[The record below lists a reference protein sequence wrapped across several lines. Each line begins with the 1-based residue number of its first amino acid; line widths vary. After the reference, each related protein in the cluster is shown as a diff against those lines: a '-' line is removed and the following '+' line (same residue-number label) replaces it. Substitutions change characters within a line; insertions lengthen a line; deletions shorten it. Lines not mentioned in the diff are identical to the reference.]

1 MFMIFFNCL
10 IPKRNLS
17 IVNFLEQQLW
27 LEIFCLVL
35 KMGGGSKKHPV
46 YLPPFSSFPSQL
58 STSLKSILFY
68 IYPRFQRVYLLVQ
81 VCNVD
86 DKLPVLPVH
95 HAASCRDEQ
104 RPRGLEELKR
114 ISPLLRLRFSQR
126 SRLWIRRSQGDFGRR
141 TLLRKM
147 LLFYTRVSTKKSNS
161 QR

>member
-17 IVNFLEQQLW
+17 IVNFLEQHLW

-35 KMGGGSKKHPV
+35 KMGGGSKKTPCK
-46 YLPPFSSFPSQL
+46 FATFFFFPITIEHGSQIFL
-58 STSLKSILFY
+58 ILH
-68 IYPRFQRVYLLVQ
+68 IYPRFQRVYQLVQ
-81 VCNVD
+81 VNNVD

-104 RPRGLEELKR
+104 RPRGLEELER

-126 SRLWIRRSQGDFGRR
+126 SRLWIRRS
-141 TLLRKM
+141 
-147 LLFYTRVSTKKSNS
+147 
-161 QR
+161 